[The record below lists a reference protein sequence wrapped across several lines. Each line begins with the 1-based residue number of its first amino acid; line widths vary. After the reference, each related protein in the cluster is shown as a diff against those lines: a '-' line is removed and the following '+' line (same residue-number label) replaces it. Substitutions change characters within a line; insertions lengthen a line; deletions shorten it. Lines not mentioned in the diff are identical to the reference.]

1 MGVWARLNRPFFGQ
15 KLLNFAFLHMQ
26 PIFCPLTGPINILEK
41 QITDKIAKSFLVIPS
56 IFNSTKPESNKKLG
70 LKLRL
75 SGVL

>member
-1 MGVWARLNRPFFGQ
+1 
-15 KLLNFAFLHMQ
+15 MQ

-56 IFNSTKPESNKKLG
+56 IFNSTKPQSNKKLG

-75 SGVL
+75 SVVL